1 MNKNK
6 IVFTF
11 ATAEVNFIGQ
21 IFIKITE
28 LLTGKLK
35 LKKLYD
41 EYLSENRPPEL
52 FWDDAVDKLNFNL
65 ITNFQDGSYIPK
77 KGKLIVPGKLAGH
90 RPTTRAANRRPL
102 GWPSCWPHGWPQ

>member
-52 FWDDAVDKLNFNL
+52 FWDDAVDKLNFTL

-77 KGKLIVPGKLAGH
+77 KRKINCYSKSCFWSCRWRIH
-90 RPTTRAANRRPL
+90 MFSNFKSKTRL
-102 GWPSCWPHGWPQ
+102 